1 MPLTDYLM
9 HKMHFRCNKNWFKVG
24 RRWFKIHLWHIFIQ
38 TFIQKWFRKKTML
51 VFLELQTGQK
61 FLGPSVTLQNV
72 QLLLGS
78 TKCKRHYKLVQ
89 MFPMLRCLWP
99 NTSVRYRW
107 NTPFLTMFPLLQAE
121 KFATNNIWS
130 VVSQQQQREI
140 EIYFLNFSQ
149 VLAVVLSPLG
159 PPP

>member
-99 NTSVRYRW
+99 NTSVRHRW
-107 NTPFLTMFPLLQAE
+107 NTPSSSWSWSWRWWRVKWQVCCQDSVIVLLRRNETTRGHWYMWKPDILTKEDQL
-121 KFATNNIWS
+121 
-130 VVSQQQQREI
+130 
-140 EIYFLNFSQ
+140 
-149 VLAVVLSPLG
+149 
-159 PPP
+159 